1 MKSKEN
7 EKLTTHVLDTYR
19 IIDYVKNHKYD
30 NRVVMLKNKNLPT
43 IKVKNITTDIYIPMV
58 KENVT
63 EFLNEEE
70 MEKINFK
77 YNLTKEIDS
86 NYSKGDNLGYID
98 ILVGDEVIDSYNVYL
113 EDDIFNKNQIIYK
126 NGCNIC

>member
-1 MKSKEN
+1 
-7 EKLTTHVLDTYR
+7 
-19 IIDYVKNHKYD
+19 
-30 NRVVMLKNKNLPT
+30 
-43 IKVKNITTDIYIPMV
+43 
-58 KENVT
+58 
-63 EFLNEEE
+63 

-113 EDDIFNKNQIIYK
+113 EDDIFNKNQTSDII
-126 NGCNIC
+126 ITIIFIFVF